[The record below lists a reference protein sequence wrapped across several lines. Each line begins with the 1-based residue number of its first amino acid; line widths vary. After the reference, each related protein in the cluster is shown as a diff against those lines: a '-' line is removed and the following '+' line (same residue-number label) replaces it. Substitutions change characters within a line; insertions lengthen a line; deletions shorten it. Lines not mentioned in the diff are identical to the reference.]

1 MELKK
6 DKKYIT
12 IYSNENNKKN
22 VVKIDIFNY
31 FINNLI
37 LLLIFF
43 FEF

>member
-1 MELKK
+1 MK
-6 DKKYIT
+6 I
-12 IYSNENNKKN
+12 IKKN